1 MCFLLQSGNTQNQSE
16 MKNFSVY
23 LKYLK
28 QLLTEEEI
36 IMNIGNA
43 THYTPTI
50 EDFIQWLD
58 YDYDKERKQISEE
71 AKGLSEEELH
81 HTKLLDDNNELNKS
95 YKLIRGAAE
104 KLKQFENEWGKNE
117 EKKDK
122 KGTIRKGILSKLKFE
137 DMEDANSEEDGKVG
151 IIKDTHNY
159 EWDNYG
165 FDGVLDEMANR
176 EIPPSHL

>member
-1 MCFLLQSGNTQNQSE
+1 

-43 THYTPTI
+43 THSTPTI

-58 YDYDKERKQISEE
+58 DDYDKERKHFEEE
-71 AKGLSEEELH
+71 AKGLSEEKLH
-81 HTKLLDDNNELNKS
+81 QRLNDNYELNKS

-104 KLKQFENEWGKNE
+104 KLKQFEIDWGKDKV
-117 EKKDK
+117 KKDK